1 MNLLNCLLSYLEN
14 KSQIYSENKIRFSQM
29 FVIKVKLIFAFIFL
43 NMKLKIGLF
52 ILTKLNKMLSL
63 SKRLNM
69 IPYNTQLNCFSQK
82 W

>member
-1 MNLLNCLLSYLEN
+1 MKIKSDLAKCLYDDT
-14 KSQIYSENKIRFSQM
+14 
-29 FVIKVKLIFAFIFL
+29 VIKVKLIFAFIFL